1 MKLNKIMLS
10 KKNGNFKRTVI
21 KHNPQKKKLIP
32 LRHRIGS
39 AKPVNISSISVA
51 EVSYPFQTWHRA
63 SLVLGFSLMQITSKP
78 IKRTLKLKL

>member
-1 MKLNKIMLS
+1 MLS

-63 SLVLGFSLMQITSKP
+63 SLVSLMQITSKP